1 MEFIDHNGHIFSLP
15 SYKTYPVGYE
25 YDEQPY
31 IFWLNDTKKLSTDNY
46 YIKPIRFIINISSP
60 PNTEFTINLNNA
72 SNGVIDAD
80 WGNNIQ

>member
-31 IFWLNDTKKLSTDNY
+31 IFWLNDNKKLSTSNY
-46 YIKPIRFIINISSP
+46 YIKPIRFILD
-60 PNTEFTINLNNA
+60 EDKYAF
-72 SNGVIDAD
+72 DE
-80 WGNNIQ
+80 